1 MPDNSFT
8 DLEIRILQKLPEGY
22 PIEMTLGGQQEFPR
36 GHLTPDLL
44 PWSSSGD
51 LAADGQRLFNAL
63 LADAQVREAWGQAR
77 GQAPQRRIRL
87 RIDPT
92 AAELHA
98 LPWELLHDGASLL
111 SAHADTPFSRYLP
124 IAQPWSGGIDRRP
137 IKVLIVISNPDD
149 LESKYDLPQADVALE
164 EEILEAAFEKIDP
177 KEMQIDFLDEPIT
190 LERLEEKIRQGYHLL
205 HFLGHGAFNARRGQA
220 ALYLQGEDGHAQR
233 VIDEEFVGMLARQ
246 GVQPRLVFL
255 AACQSATRS
264 TADAYLGLGPKLVS
278 AGVPAVVAMQDTVT
292 VKTARKFS
300 AAFYQ
305 RLLEHGQPDR
315 AVNEARSTLLTSG
328 RPDAAVPVLFMRLK
342 SGRLWGEEPAGADSR
357 SVVPEVPPPPEPVRP
372 PDIAHFIGRAADLAY
387 FQDKLAQHRL
397 AAIVGM
403 PGVGKT
409 ALAAKLALQ
418 TAAPQDIFWHTFNEN
433 EGVDTVIWKLAGFLA
448 WHDQREL
455 WRMLQTARQ
464 TGGQAPPVDVLLDYV
479 LQELRRSRYVLCF
492 DNFHLVDHDQKLKRL
507 IRPAPD
513 SPTLAIVTS
522 HRAIDLLDQVDFAPL
537 AGLAAEDTRALLQA
551 RGLSLADEQITRLY
565 AQTQGNA
572 EFLTLAIDA
581 LREARYP
588 DRLIADLTAAD
599 DVERYLLKE
608 VDSVLNDDTRAAM
621 NGVAILAG
629 YPGSRE
635 AIEATLDSGSL
646 RRTLRELVDRY
657 LVLSVESPQTRE
669 YMLHTVVQAF
679 YYDLMGRSQRREM
692 HRRAAQYYAQ
702 EEKDALKAAFH
713 YQRAGEYNRSAE
725 QLTAQLWPL
734 INQGHAQ
741 AVRQLLETFTADQL
755 DAALWCEVNFARG
768 EVYTLLGE
776 RQPAQAAYEA
786 AYVTAT
792 TRTLKAKI
800 CRGMGNL
807 LRASAPREALTW
819 LQRGV
824 GELADADSEL
834 KGRHEMTRGFITSVS
849 EVADVDGELKADLLI
864 KLSTVQI
871 YLGEHAAAMETV
883 QAGLALLPVGVSPAR
898 LGALMNLGVIYDQL
912 GDSPQAIAYSEQAL
926 ALGQQL
932 NNQFV
937 LIGIWNNL
945 GKGRRR
951 LGDWPGAVAAYQQGL
966 ALARQMGIVSHQ
978 IVISLNLAY
987 LQILQDEIE
996 AAAALLRHNLGL
1008 ARAGNLK
1015 RFEMLIQINL
1025 AEIALLDKQADDA
1038 EARLNE
1044 AEQIAI
1050 AIENQDQRIE
1060 IDQRRARLS
1069 VLRHDLS
1076 AAHSWA
1082 QRAVE
1087 QADRLGMKLEQGVS
1101 LRVLGDVLLAAG
1113 EREAALAA
1121 WEQSAALTAGDPYEA
1136 ACTQREWGRALRAA
1150 APDRAEELLQAA
1162 RSTFERLGARRDRA
1176 ACDGG

>member
-8 DLEIRILQKLPEGY
+8 DLEIRLLQKQAEGY
-22 PIEMTLGGQQEFPR
+22 PIEITLGGQQEFPR
-36 GHLTPDLL
+36 GHLTADGL
-44 PWSSSGD
+44 PWAPSGD
-51 LAADGQRLFNAL
+51 LVADGQRLFTAL
-63 LADAQVREAWGQAR
+63 LADVQVREAWGQAR

-87 RIDPT
+87 RVDPT
-92 AAELHA
+92 APELHA
-98 LPWELLHDGASLL
+98 LPWELLHDGTGLL
-111 SAHADTPFSRYLP
+111 AAHADTPFSRYLP
-124 IAQPWSGGIDRRP
+124 IALPWSGGIDQRP

-149 LESKYDLPQADVALE
+149 LESQYGLPRADVSLE
-164 EEILEAAFEKIDP
+164 EEILEAAFEAIDP

-190 LERLEEKIRQGYHLL
+190 LERLEEALRKGYHLL
-205 HFLGHGAFNARRGQA
+205 HFLGHGGFNERRGQA
-220 ALYLQGEDGHAQR
+220 ALYFQNDEGHTER
-233 VIDEEFVGMLARQ
+233 VTDDEFASMLARQ
-246 GVQPRLVFL
+246 GVQPHLVFL
-255 AACQSATRS
+255 AACESAKQPEPKLV
-264 TADAYLGLGPKLVS
+264 AAMVKAYRGLGPKLVS
-278 AGVPAVVAMQDTVT
+278 AGVPAVVAMQDRVT
-292 VKTARKFS
+292 VKSARKFS

-305 RLLEHGQPDR
+305 RLVEHGQVDR
-315 AVNEARSTLLTSG
+315 AMNEARSTLITSG
-328 RPDAAVPVLFMRLK
+328 RPDAAVPVLFLRLK
-342 SGRLWGEEPAGADSR
+342 SGRLWGEEPAGAASQA
-357 SVVPEVPPPPEPVRP
+357 VVPEVPPPPEPVRP
-372 PDIAHFIGRAADLAY
+372 PDVSHFIGRASDLAY
-387 FQDKLAQHRL
+387 FQDKLAQYRL
-397 AAIVGM
+397 AAITGM

-418 TAAPQDIFWHTFNEN
+418 TAAPPDIFWHTFNEN
-433 EGVDTVIWKLAGFLA
+433 EGVETVIWKLAGFLA
-448 WHDQREL
+448 WHDRRDL

-464 TGGQAPPVDVLLDYV
+464 TGGQTPPVDVLLDYV

-492 DNFHLVDHDQKLKRL
+492 DSFHLVEHDQKLKRL
-507 IRPAPD
+507 IQPAPD
-513 SPTLAIVTS
+513 SPTCAIVTS
-522 HRAIDLLDQVDFAPL
+522 HHAIDLLDQVDFAPL
-537 AGLAAEDTRALLQA
+537 KGLGLEDARALLQA

-588 DRLIADLTAAD
+588 DRLIADLTATD
-599 DVERYLLKE
+599 DIERYLLKE
-608 VDSVLNDDTRAAM
+608 VDAALNDETRTAM

-635 AIEATLDSGSL
+635 AIEAALDSGSL

-657 LVLSVESPQTRE
+657 LVLSVESPQARE
-669 YMLHTVVQAF
+669 YVLHVVMQAF

-692 HRRAAQYYAQ
+692 HRRAAQYYAL

-713 YQRAGEYNRSAE
+713 YQRAGEYHRSAE

-734 INQGHAQ
+734 INQGYTP

-755 DAALWCEVNFARG
+755 DAALWGEVNFARG

-776 RQPAQAAYEA
+776 RQPAQASYEA
-786 AYVTAT
+786 AYALAT
-792 TRTLKAKI
+792 TRPLKAKI

-819 LQRGV
+819 LQRG
-824 GELADADSEL
+824 ASEL
-834 KGRHEMTRGFITSVS
+834 DDAE
-849 EVADVDGELKADLLI
+849 GELKADLLI

-871 YLGEHAAAMETV
+871 YLGEPATAMETV
-883 QAGLALLPVGVSPAR
+883 QAGLALLPAGVSPAR
-898 LGALMNLGVIYDQL
+898 MGALMNLGVITNQL
-912 GDSPQAIAYSEQAL
+912 GDSSQAIAYSEQAL

-945 GKGRRR
+945 GKDRRR

-966 ALARQMGIVSHQ
+966 TLARQMGIVSHQ

-987 LQILQDEIE
+987 LQILQDETE
-996 AAAALLRHNLGL
+996 PAATLLQHNLEL

-1025 AEIALLDKQADDA
+1025 AEIALLNRQADDA
-1038 EARLNE
+1038 EARLNG

-1069 VLRHDLS
+1069 ALRQDWS
-1076 AAHSWA
+1076 AAQNWA

-1087 QADRLGMKLEQGVS
+1087 QAERLGLKLEQGVS
-1101 LRVLGDVLLAAG
+1101 LRVLGEVQLAAG

-1121 WEQSAALTAGDPYEA
+1121 LEQSAALTASDPYEA
-1136 ACTQREWGRALRAA
+1136 ARTQREWGYALRAA
-1150 APDRAEELLQAA
+1150 DPDRAEELLRAA
-1162 RSTFERLGARRDRA
+1162 RSTFDRLGAKRDRA
-1176 ACDGG
+1176 ACDGDGDI